1 MQTIN
6 QLHCILKQYAGYF
19 FFLYSGSLTKYF
31 VSVLILWLS
40 CSRWIFTLG
49 EQGKNRYLTS
59 PFIISDF
66 EYIFAGELHLILTD
80 FFFSNF
86 PYYDQDFFY
95 LDNLE
100 NNNINSCP
108 HFYFFFKSVSVCEI
122 KRDVSILKAPMD
134 PKQIIIFVLHPKIFL
149 WLYFCITV
157 KRLYHLRNNI
167 TRKDFSLSLPIMFC

>member
-19 FFLYSGSLTKYF
+19 FFLYSGSLSKYF

-134 PKQIIIFVLHPKIFL
+134 PKQIIIFVLDCDKVEIQFPFHQYFASSKNIFVTL
-149 WLYFCITV
+149 FLHYC
-157 KRLYHLRNNI
+157 KEA
-167 TRKDFSLSLPIMFC
+167 LPFEK